1 MSIPAL
7 VIPERKADDSNCP
20 FHSEAV
26 SECEK
31 TSILNRGRGGRVEEI
46 SSGNL
51 YPFGIRRPK
60 HKKTFHNLQETIFL
74 TLRHPRSK
82 ALEPDCLCPWLTITT
97 HPRGMGG
104 GGQQLEI

>member
-46 SSGNL
+46 S
-51 YPFGIRRPK
+51 
-60 HKKTFHNLQETIFL
+60 TC
-74 TLRHPRSK
+74 LREAAPAK
-82 ALEPDCLCPWLTITT
+82 AG
-97 HPRGMGG
+97 R
-104 GGQQLEI
+104 